1 MAISTVVVLAAGASR
16 SVDVM
21 DDLHSTDAAIRL
33 AIPFSGPPSTLG
45 SRVCAAIAA
54 LAPTPPL
61 AIVAF
66 GTDALLL
73 PAVALAQRAAHRR
86 VSGYLLVEPAL
97 PPGSDT
103 WPDAP
108 VTVLDDAPG
117 PQVRLRGWT
126 ALPLTATAAWLASGA
141 DT

>member
-1 MAISTVVVLAAGASR
+1 MVEGTVVVLAAGAAR
-16 SVDVM
+16 RDDVM
-21 DDLHSTDAAIRL
+21 DALEAADSATCL
-33 AIPFSGPPSTLG
+33 AIPLSGPGATLG
-45 SRVCAAIAA
+45 SRTCAAISA
-54 LAPTPPL
+54 LRPAPPL
-61 AIVAF
+61 TIVAF
-66 GTDALLL
+66 GSDALLL

-108 VTVLDDAPG
+108 VTVLDDAPD

-126 ALPLTATAAWLASGA
+126 PVPLSTAAEWLVAGA
-141 DT
+141 AG